1 MASPTEPVAL
11 NAALT
16 DAYLRYIDTA
26 YWLSDARLMAE
37 RRRLLLDNGLLS
49 TPPYLEPVLTYDATE
64 DLLDVSRS
72 VGIPDHVAEAVG
84 KVLFGDYTP
93 AGQPIK
99 LRPHQADAVRATFK
113 PGTADGRNPVVTS
126 GTGSGKTEAFLLPVL
141 LRLAHE
147 AATWAQQ
154 PAGSS
159 WWASGTWTTGT
170 SLRAPES
177 RPAAVRALVL
187 YPTNALV
194 EDQMSRL
201 RKAVHRLRDAGTSL
215 WFGRLTSATLGTV
228 KTPKKPSDAKG
239 VAEEVRDFVDD
250 YDSMLSSLESDPEIA
265 SLTAAE
271 RAQAVEERLA
281 LFPDPR
287 HSEMLV
293 RWDMVQQPPDI
304 LVTNFSMLNAVL
316 MREQESNLFAA
327 TRKWLA
333 ADPSNTFTVIV
344 DELHLQR
351 GTSGSEV
358 SMVLRSTLQR
368 LGLGPDS
375 PQLRVI
381 ATSASLS
388 SDDSGAEYLE
398 QFFGVHRRSFT
409 VTEGVPRRPQ
419 PQPPL
424 DRRAVLHA
432 TTLAEVG
439 DAQQVSD
446 AIAGACY
453 QDQPNGRLRATEIGT
468 VADRV
473 FGEPDTGHSGIG
485 RLLTWLSA
493 TPPSQKKTQLR
504 SHHFVRTMRGMWA
517 CTNPD
522 CRDTEPD
529 APFAVGSL
537 YERPT
542 TVCTRCGSRVLE
554 LLYCYE
560 CGDVSIGGYV
570 DEIVDADGDR
580 SEYLASSSPH
590 APEKNPQ
597 LVFKRSREEY
607 RWFWP
612 AGGRTPRETGT
623 FTTGKRSFRF
633 SQAGFDPR
641 TGQVVVGALDDG
653 CVPGW
658 VIQPVNPP
666 KSTGSNVRIPALP
679 DRCPACGQKG
689 RASQEA
695 EKFERGEI
703 RTPIRAHTAG
713 ASAALEVYLGEFMRR
728 LGRGSDARTLIFTDS
743 RDDAAKTAAGVALN
757 HYRDQLRQLV
767 RAALAA
773 RQRPTVEILLDE
785 LRGTALSADE
795 KARAD
800 EAKSTRQDLWVA
812 CQAVNMAEKF
822 GMAVPDAAQAVIDAA
837 NLDAADVPARTWTE
851 ALAHISDAMVRLGS
865 NPAGPG
871 PKVQERG
878 GHPWYKYFQ
887 PPRAGLWKPLSPA
900 DKGDH
905 GEYYAHQLS
914 IGVSEAV
921 FDRARRD
928 LESVGVA
935 FVDTVVAPPTGP
947 GLNEATS
954 REALRSVIRLLG
966 RGYRYDSPENAGTGL
981 PAGAKHYLRTLAKLI
996 GVDPD
1001 ELQSWAHKALR
1012 QLALLKNDDE
1022 WVLATGRTGVGL
1034 RFVEGGTSVWEC
1046 SRCHYRHLHPS
1057 AGVCAN
1063 AMCGGT
1069 ALVDQKRDDN
1079 DDTDYIGWLANQEPT
1094 RLTVEE
1100 LTGQTKPLTE
1110 QRRRQRAFKGVLLKP
1125 AENDL
1130 TTPIDVL
1137 SVTTTM
1143 EVGVDIGS
1151 LRSTVMANVPPQRYN
1166 YQQRVGRAGRAGQ
1179 ALSYALTVGRDRTHD
1194 DDYFRSP
1201 WKMNGD
1207 DPAQP
1212 FLDLGRPRI
1221 IQRVAA
1227 AELLRRAFLT
1237 LDPGPEWTKDSLH
1250 GTFGL
1255 RSEWGTYATGVRA
1268 WLKSSP
1274 EVDEVVSR
1282 LTAYTAVITSDANKL
1297 TAWCRGTGAGS
1308 LATEIDQ
1315 VVQQAEVDQAPDQQ
1329 LSSLL
1334 AASGVLPMFGFPTK
1348 VRQLF
1353 GSFVRNADLDRAT
1366 VSDRPLG
1373 LAVSAFAP
1381 GGQVVKDKRLHTA
1394 VGFVAYEVKGQKAVA
1409 VQDPLG
1415 PAVPTSVCDNCG
1427 DVVLQATAET
1437 CRTCGDAVRS
1447 FSLHQPLGFRTTY
1460 EPVDYRDENDEL
1472 SRVSDSSL
1480 SVVRPAER
1488 EEHVRATHLE
1498 NFEQQRLVQYN
1509 DNNGLLFTV
1518 VKQADSFVATDDWL
1532 FRPNDL
1538 GGWRP
1543 PAAQGARSIAI
1554 GEVRVTDVLT
1564 VELDPKTSQAP
1575 GTGLVPYSRDIAPAS
1590 VAAHR
1595 SFAEVLRRVCKAE
1608 LQVSPDELVVDLS
1621 PFPADSAPSARVF
1634 IADALDNGAGYATEL
1649 GRPEVFDRLLTDG
1662 RKRLTD
1668 LYEGDARHKETC
1680 MPSCPDCLRS
1690 WDNRRHH
1697 SGLDWRLA
1705 LDMLDLAAGEPLQ
1718 LDRWFGLGR
1727 QRGADIARQFP
1738 DDLALTEVDG
1748 VPVLRGRGGAKNAAI
1763 IIGHPLWWRDGHHM
1777 TDEQAEVVIS
1787 LKDDGISHQVLSDP
1801 FELTLS
1807 PARVL
1812 VRFFQ

>member
-1 MASPTEPVAL
+1 MTAPTEPVAL
-11 NAALT
+11 NGALT

-26 YWLSDARLMAE
+26 YWLSDERLMEE

-64 DLLDVSRS
+64 DLLEVSRS
-72 VGIPDHVAEAVG
+72 VGIPDHVAETVG
-84 KVLFGDYTP
+84 EVLFGDYTP
-93 AGQPIK
+93 AGQPIR

-113 PGTADGRNPVVTS
+113 PGAADGRNPVVTS

-141 LRLAHE
+141 LRLVGE
-147 AATWAQQ
+147 AATWAPQ
-154 PAGSS
+154 PAGNP
-159 WWASGTWTTGT
+159 WWASGTWTPGT
-170 SLRAPES
+170 SLRGPGS
-177 RPAAVRALVL
+177 RLAAVRALVL

-201 RKAVHRLRDAGTSL
+201 RKAVHRLHAAGTST

-228 KTPKKPSDAKG
+228 NPPKKPSDAKR
-239 VAEEVRDFVDD
+239 VAEEVRDVVDD
-250 YDSMLSSLESDPEIA
+250 YDRMLSSLKNDPEIA
-265 SLTAAE
+265 ALPAAE
-271 RAQAVEERLA
+271 QARAIEERLA

-293 RWDMVQQPPDI
+293 RWDIVQQPPDI

-316 MREQESNLFAA
+316 MREQENNIFAA
-327 TRKWLA
+327 TRKWLD

-368 LGLGPDS
+368 LGLAPDS

-381 ATSASLS
+381 ATSASLG
-388 SDDSGAEYLE
+388 SDDSGADYLE
-398 QFFGVHRRSFT
+398 QFFGVSRHSFT

-419 PQPPL
+419 SQRTL
-424 DRRAVLHA
+424 DRETVLNA
-432 TTLAEVG
+432 TDLSEIG
-439 DAQQVSD
+439 SAQEVSD
-446 AIAGACY
+446 AVAAACY
-453 QDQPNGRLRATEIGT
+453 RDRPDGRLRATEIGT
-468 VADRV
+468 VAERV
-473 FGEPDTGHSGIG
+473 FGTQDTKLSGIG

-493 TPPSQKKTQLR
+493 TPPTEKKTQLR

-517 CTNPD
+517 CTNPG
-522 CRDTEPD
+522 CRDEGPD
-529 APFAVGSL
+529 APVAVGSL

-542 TVCTRCGSRVLE
+542 TVCNRCGSRVLE

-560 CGDVSIGGYV
+560 CGDVSVGGYV
-570 DEIVDADGDR
+570 DEIVDADGDK

-633 SQAGFDPR
+633 SYAGFDPR
-641 TGQVVVGALDDG
+641 TGQVTVGAVEDG

-666 KSTGSNVRIPALP
+666 KSTGKNIRIPALP

-689 RASQEA
+689 RATQET

-713 ASAALEVYLGEFMRR
+713 AAAALEVYLGEFLRR
-728 LGRGSDARTLIFTDS
+728 LGLGPDARTLIFTDS

-757 HYRDQLRQLV
+757 HYRDQLRQLI
-767 RAALAA
+767 RAALVA
-773 RQRPTVEILLDE
+773 RQRSIVEILLDE
-785 LRGTALSADE
+785 LKGVALSAEE
-795 KARAD
+795 KVRAE
-800 EAKSTRQDLWVA
+800 EAKSTRQDLWEA

-822 GMAVPDAAQAVIDAA
+822 GMAVPDAAQTAIDAA
-837 NLDAADVPARTWTE
+837 NGEGADVAARTWTE
-851 ALAHISDAMVRLGS
+851 ALAHISDAMVQLGT

-871 PKVQERG
+871 PKVQQRG
-878 GHPWYKYFQ
+878 GHSWYRYFQ
-887 PPRAGLWKPLSPA
+887 PPRPGLWNPLSPA

-905 GEYYAHQLS
+905 GEFYAHQLS

-935 FVDTVVAPPTGP
+935 FVDTAVAPPAGA

-954 REALRSVIRLLG
+954 REALRSVVRLLG
-966 RGYRYDSPENAGTGL
+966 RGYRYDSPDNSGTGL
-981 PAGAKHYLRTLAKLI
+981 PTGAKHYLRVLAESV
-996 GVDPD
+996 GTDPS
-1001 ELQSWAHKALR
+1001 ELEGWAHKALK
-1012 QLALLKNDDE
+1012 QLGLLKNDDE

-1034 RFVEGGTSVWEC
+1034 RFVEGGQSTWEC
-1046 SRCHYRHLHPS
+1046 TRCNYRHLHPS

-1069 ALVDQKRDDN
+1069 SLVEQTRDDN
-1079 DDTDYIGWLANQEPT
+1079 DTDYIGWLARQVPS
-1094 RLTVEE
+1094 RLSVEE

-1125 AENDL
+1125 AENEL

-1221 IQRVAA
+1221 IRRVAA

-1255 RSEWGTYATGVRA
+1255 RSEWGSHAADVRA
-1268 WLKSSP
+1268 WLESSP
-1274 EVDEVVSR
+1274 EVDDVVSR
-1282 LTAYTAVITSDANKL
+1282 LTAYTAVAPADVTTL
-1297 TAWCRGTGAGS
+1297 TEWCRGGSGAAS
-1308 LATEIDQ
+1308 LTTEIDDLVKQ
-1315 VVQQAEVDQAPDQQ
+1315 SEDDQAPDEQ
-1329 LSSLL
+1329 LSTLL
-1334 AASGVLPMFGFPTK
+1334 AAGGVLPMFGFPTK

-1353 GSFVRNADLDRAT
+1353 GGFVHNADLERAT

-1373 LAVSAFAP
+1373 MAVSAFAP

-1394 VGFVAYEVKGQKAVA
+1394 VGFVAYEVKGQKAIA
-1409 VQDPLG
+1409 VPDPLG
-1415 PAVPTSVCDNCG
+1415 PAVPTSVCDDCG
-1427 DVVLQATAET
+1427 DVVLQSTAET
-1437 CRTCGDAVRS
+1437 CRTCGSAVRL
-1447 FSLHQPLGFRTTY
+1447 FPLHQPLGFRTTY
-1460 EPVDYRDENDEL
+1460 EPVDYRDENDEVT
-1472 SRVSDSSL
+1472 RVSDASL

-1488 EEHVRATHLE
+1488 EEYVKASHLE
-1498 NFEQQRLVQYN
+1498 IFEQQQLVQYN
-1509 DNNGLLFTV
+1509 DNNGSLFSV
-1518 VKQADSFVATDDWL
+1518 VRQGPSYVAADDWL
-1532 FRPNDL
+1532 YRPNDL
-1538 GGWRP
+1538 VEWRP
-1543 PAAQGARSIAI
+1543 PAPQGARSIAI

-1564 VELDPKTSQAP
+1564 VELDPERSQAP
-1575 GTGLVPYSRDIAPAS
+1575 GTGLVPYSRVIAPAS
-1590 VAAHR
+1590 IAAHR
-1595 SFAEVLRRVCKAE
+1595 SFAEVIRRACKVE

-1621 PFPADSAPSARVF
+1621 PFPSDGTPSARVF
-1634 IADALDNGAGYATEL
+1634 IADALDNGAGYAAEL
-1649 GRPEVFDRLLTDG
+1649 GRPEVFDRLLSDG
-1662 RKRLTD
+1662 RKRLAD
-1668 LYEGDARHKETC
+1668 LYEGNTRHRETC

-1718 LDRWFGLGR
+1718 LDRWFSLGR
-1727 QRGADIARQFP
+1727 LRGADVARQFP
-1738 DDLALTEVDG
+1738 DDLALTEVNG
-1748 VPVLRGRGGAKNAAI
+1748 VPVLRGTGEFKNAAV

-1777 TDEQAEVVIS
+1777 TDEQAEVVVT
-1787 LKDDGISHQVLSDP
+1787 LEDDGISHLVQSDP
-1801 FELTLS
+1801 FELALS
-1807 PARVL
+1807 PARML
-1812 VRFFQ
+1812 VRCFQ